1 MFCFKTEVLPNI
13 VNQNLKVSMKK
24 YFNTKKQEYKIFKYI
39 YNYSSKPQYRKHIK
53 LKNKYIQYKFTGILF
68 ISLMKLNGTQS
79 LEKLSLCMHLTSEH
93 VPGK

>member
-1 MFCFKTEVLPNI
+1 
-13 VNQNLKVSMKK
+13 MKK

-39 YNYSSKPQYRKHIK
+39 YNYSSKLQYRKHIK

-68 ISLMKLNGTQS
+68 ISLMKLNGPQ
-79 LEKLSLCMHLTSEH
+79 SLCMHLTSEH